1 MSVKSFSMC
10 YVCLCLCLVC
20 GFKQHNVSDLHALC
34 VSVLHSIILLSSM
47 VGGYCDLFFLL
58 LLKLHLYYFQ
68 FVAIITK
75 ATYEDSYTVLYIY
88 VFISLDYVLKNGIP
102 GSWVKCMFNFVRNC
116 QTFLQRGGSFLHSHQ
131 HYMKVP
137 LFPHLHGHV
146 VVSVF
151 F

>member
-1 MSVKSFSMC
+1 M
-10 YVCLCLCLVC
+10 
-20 GFKQHNVSDLHALC
+20 
-34 VSVLHSIILLSSM
+34 
-47 VGGYCDLFFLL
+47 
-58 LLKLHLYYFQ
+58 YYFQ

-88 VFISLDYVLKNGIP
+88 VFISLDYVLKNAIL
-102 GSWVKCMFNFVRNC
+102 GSWVKYMFNFVRNL
-116 QTFLQRGGSFLHSHQ
+116 QTILQRGGSFLHSHH

-146 VVSVF
+146 VLSVF